1 MPRNMPNKQAG
12 FTLVEIA
19 IVLVIIGLL
28 LGGVLKGQELIT
40 QAKIKNIANDFNA
53 TTAAILAYQDRY
65 RRLPGDDNPVA
76 QGRWAGL
83 SEGNLDGTIGGAITD
98 LYATT
103 TTSATENGAFWQH
116 LRSAGFITGGAA
128 DPSAPLNDVGGV
140 LGVQVGAGSG
150 GTTQGV
156 PGLSGVALCS
166 SRLPGKV
173 AIALDTQ
180 FDDGVP
186 NSGSTRGFE
195 LPGDASVIG
204 ATVATTYSEDSAITY
219 VVCRSVL

>member
-1 MPRNMPNKQAG
+1 MPRKQAG

-65 RRLPGDDNPVA
+65 RRLPGDDNPGPA
-76 QGRWAGL
+76 PGQARWSGVGN
-83 SEGNLDGTIGGAITD
+83 GNLNGNIDG
-98 LYATT
+98 LYAGG
-103 TTSATENGAFWQH
+103 SASETGYFWQH
-116 LRSAGFITGGAA
+116 LRSAGFITG
-128 DPSAPLNDVGGV
+128 SATDSTPPLNAVGGI
-140 LGVQVGAGSG
+140 LGVEMGAGSG
-150 GTTQGV
+150 GASGV
-156 PGLSGVALCS
+156 PGLSGVTLCS

-180 FDDGVP
+180 FDDGVATT
-186 NSGSTRGFE
+186 GTVRGFVVN
-195 LPGDASVIG
+195 GDG
-204 ATVATTYSEDSAITY
+204 TVDAQTAQAYSEDTSITY

>member
-1 MPRNMPNKQAG
+1 MPRKQAG

-65 RRLPGDDNPVA
+65 RRLPGDDA
-76 QGRWAGL
+76 GATRWAGVTA
-83 SEGNLDGTIGGAITD
+83 GNSDGSITGTYLGG
-98 LYATT
+98 TT
-103 TTSATENGAFWQH
+103 QETGYFWQH
-116 LRSAGFITGGAA
+116 LRSSGFITG
-128 DPSAPLNDVGGV
+128 SATDATPPLNAVGGI
-140 LGVQVGAGSG
+140 LGVEAGAGTTGG
-150 GTTQGV
+150 GTGV
-156 PGLSGVALCS
+156 RGLSGVSLCS
-166 SRLPGKV
+166 SKLPGKV

-180 FDDGVP
+180 YDDGAS
-186 NSGSTRGFE
+186 NAGGMRGFAVT
-195 LPGDASVIG
+195 GDVTVDGVDAAASYV
-204 ATVATTYSEDSAITY
+204 EDSTTTY